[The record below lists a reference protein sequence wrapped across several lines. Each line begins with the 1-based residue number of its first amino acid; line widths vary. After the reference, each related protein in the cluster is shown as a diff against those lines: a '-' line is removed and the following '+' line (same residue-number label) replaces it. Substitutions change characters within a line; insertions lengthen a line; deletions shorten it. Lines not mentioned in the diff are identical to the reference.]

1 MCFAYVVAAE
11 LVPWL
16 SVSLETG
23 NEVLFNSKY
32 FCFAGNCASHSL
44 ENGEKTSFVGS
55 VIATKVCQG
64 VPVMSQV
71 RTTQNKKPFIQKG
84 KV

>member
-32 FCFAGNCASHSL
+32 FCFAGACANHSL
-44 ENGEKTSFVGS
+44 ENGEKTSLVVS
-55 VIATKVCQG
+55 VIATEVCQG
-64 VPVMSQV
+64 APVMSQIW
-71 RTTQNKKPFIQKG
+71 TTQNKSPFIQKER
-84 KV
+84 V